1 MPRKPKEPI
10 SVKYPARRAR
20 RAKTYKWDAEKV
32 KSLREYLG
40 LTQARFAEELGIL
53 QQTVSQWE
61 CGYHYPKGASVKV
74 LNIVAEKA
82 KFNHGETPP
91 SDEAAKTAP

>member
-1 MPRKPKEPI
+1 MPRKPKEPV

-20 RAKTYKWDAEKV
+20 RAKTYEWDAEKV

-82 KFNHGETPP
+82 KFNYGEIPP
-91 SDEAAKTAP
+91 SDETAKTAS